1 MIYLDFHATTP
12 VDPRVLEGMLPY
24 FSTHFGNAASTSHAY
39 GWTASAAVD
48 AARAKVAALIG
59 AAASEIVFTSGATEA
74 NNLALKGIAGAY
86 ASRGTHIVTA
96 ATEHSAV
103 LDPCRWLETA
113 GFRVTRVAPAT
124 DGTLDPDAV
133 AAAVTGDTLL
143 VSIMLVN
150 NEIGT
155 IAPIAAIASAVKAKN
170 PRTLVHTDAAQGAGK
185 IAFDVREAGVDLASL
200 SAHKI
205 YGPKGVGALWVKRR
219 PRIRIEPLVHGG
231 GHERG
236 MRAGTLPVPLVVG
249 FGKAAELSLAEMADE
264 SAHIARLRDRLQAA
278 LQSGLDGVFVNG
290 TQKARVAGN
299 LNMSFAGVDGE
310 ALILAL
316 RDIAVSAGAA
326 CASAA
331 RAPSHVLAAIGVAPE
346 LAQATLRFGLGRTT
360 TEAEIDTA
368 AARVIEAV
376 TALRAARMLHTG

>member
-1 MIYLDFHATTP
+1 
-12 VDPRVLEGMLPY
+12 
-24 FSTHFGNAASTSHAY
+24 Y

>member
-12 VDPRVLEGMLPY
+12 VDPRVLEVMLPY